1 VKWGRL
7 ERYCN
12 RHSYVIT
19 SRGGDKII
27 KAPSD
32 GKTDR
37 RRQQLYIGHTSCA
50 HHGSELKRCYVSK
63 LRNIFGITEE
73 DVDNE

>member
-7 ERYCN
+7 ERYCRRN
-12 RHSYVIT
+12 GYEIT

-27 KAPSD
+27 KAPKD
-32 GKTDR
+32 GKTER

-50 HHGSELKRCYVSK
+50 HAGTELKKCYVSK
-63 LRNIFGITEE
+63 LKNIFGITEE
-73 DVDNE
+73 AVDNE